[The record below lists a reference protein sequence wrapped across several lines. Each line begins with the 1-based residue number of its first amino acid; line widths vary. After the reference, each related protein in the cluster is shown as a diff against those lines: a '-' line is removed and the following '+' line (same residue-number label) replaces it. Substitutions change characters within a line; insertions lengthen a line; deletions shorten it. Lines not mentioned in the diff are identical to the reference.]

1 MIRCQKGRG
10 ITHAFSWV
18 RAGYHPGRAKRGEE
32 LNALE
37 GQCDFSPKKRVG
49 GSSSISGR
57 GNPGTGTVRNSPQ
70 KVLELSRFF
79 GYNRVTKR
87 TFC

>member
-1 MIRCQKGRG
+1 MHFHGCALDIILEERNGGR
-10 ITHAFSWV
+10 SV
-18 RAGYHPGRAKRGEE
+18 EE

-37 GQCDFSPKKRVG
+37 GQSDFSPKKRGG

-57 GNPGTGTVRNSPQ
+57 GNPGIGTVRNSPQ
-70 KVLELSRFF
+70 KVLESSRFF

>member
-1 MIRCQKGRG
+1 MHFHGCALDIILEERNGGR
-10 ITHAFSWV
+10 SV
-18 RAGYHPGRAKRGEE
+18 EE

-57 GNPGTGTVRNSPQ
+57 GDPGTGTVRNSPQ

-79 GYNRVTKR
+79 GYNRVTKHLY
-87 TFC
+87 C